1 MRQEW
6 TESKIVLMLSD
17 CTRGRADRK
26 ASRPCCDMY
35 PHSLVS
41 PLTGKH
47 IVQPTTDAEPDPKPQ
62 PGKVNAECKQI
73 MDGSV

>member
-6 TESKIVLMLSD
+6 TESTIVLILSD
-17 CTRGRADRK
+17 CPTGRADRK
-26 ASRPCCDMY
+26 ASRPCCVIC
-35 PHSLVS
+35 PLGLIS
-41 PLTGKH
+41 PPTGKH
-47 IVQPTTDAEPDPKPQ
+47 IVQPTTDAEPDHKPQ